1 MDQPGK
7 AAAFKALHE
16 RAGVFVIPNASNAGE
31 ARILASFGFAALA
44 TTSAGMAFA
53 LGRKDGAVSRDE
65 ALANAGSIVEAT
77 ELPVSADLENG
88 FSDDPQEVAKTIRL
102 AAEIGVVGGSIEDAS
117 GNPEQPIY
125 EMQHAVSR
133 VAAAAQAVR
142 ALPFPFVLVGRAE
155 NYLHG
160 RPDLDDTIARLRAYE
175 TAGADVLFAPGL
187 PDLEAIRS
195 VLAAVSKPLNVIAG
209 LKGSSYTLAE
219 LGDIGVRRV
228 SLGSSLARAS
238 MAAFVRAAEEVREK
252 GTFTYADEATPSA
265 AANAFMKGRTQ

>member
-1 MDQPGK
+1 MDQPRK

-16 RAGVFVIPNASNAGE
+16 RAGVFVMPNASNAGE
-31 ARILASFGFAALA
+31 ARILASFGFEALA

-65 ALANAGSIVEAT
+65 ALANARSIVGAT

-117 GNPEQPIY
+117 GNPERPIY
-125 EMQHAVSR
+125 ELQQAVSR
-133 VAAAAQAVR
+133 VAAAAQAVG

-175 TAGADVLFAPGL
+175 AAGADVLFAPGL

-219 LGDIGVRRV
+219 LGNIGVRRV

-265 AANAFMKGRTQ
+265 AANAFMRGPTQ